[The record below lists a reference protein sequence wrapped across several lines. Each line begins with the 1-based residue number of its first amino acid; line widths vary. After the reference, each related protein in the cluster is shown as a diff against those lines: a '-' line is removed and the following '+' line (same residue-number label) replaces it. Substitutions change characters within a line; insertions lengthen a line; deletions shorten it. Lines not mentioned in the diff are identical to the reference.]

1 MQALQIK
8 DVKHFMGRL
17 LGTDAFDSFL
27 LEEAVI
33 RTYNTFTIDGRMNR
47 DFFSNEEWDDPSIRP
62 CDFSTWKS
70 IRPVLFDLIKGRKT
84 PVSFKFILHLM
95 PQYVPG
101 VLKPSETSVTTEQ
114 VKALVLTC
122 RYENGV
128 LSLIT
133 GTSFHTFLPDK
144 TVDTLWDKTMKR
156 FLDKKEINYEQ
167 L

>member
-1 MQALQIK
+1 MLALQIK

-17 LGTDAFDSFL
+17 LATDAFDSFL

-33 RTYNTFTIDGRMNR
+33 QTYNTFTIDGRMNR
-47 DFFSNEEWDDPSIRP
+47 DFFSSEEWEDPSIRP
-62 CDFSTWKS
+62 CEFSTWKS

-95 PQYVPG
+95 PRYVPG
-101 VLKPSETSVTTEQ
+101 ILTPAETSVTPEQ

-133 GTSFHTFLPDK
+133 GTSFHTFLADK
-144 TVDTLWDKTMKR
+144 TADVLWDKAMKR
-156 FLDKKEINYEQ
+156 FLDKKEIDYEQ